1 MCHDV
6 PPCPLWVRSA
16 CATAVLLLAVGP
28 AVAQDSLR
36 HEGGQ
41 EEGDHYEHRFDN
53 PERYADDWN
62 DPARDDWQ
70 KPGAVLDTMGVE
82 TGMTVADL
90 GTGTGDSVPHHARAV
105 GAEGRVLAVDIEPA
119 MLRSVHDLAA
129 QRDRGPVDTV
139 HAAPSD
145 PHLPPSSVDRILTV
159 NTWHHIGGLHR
170 APRRAAAAR
179 RLAGGRAKRVYR
191 RRPHGP

>member
-1 MCHDV
+1 
-6 PPCPLWVRSA
+6 
-16 CATAVLLLAVGP
+16 VLLLAVGP

-41 EEGDHYEHRFDN
+41 GEGDHYDLRFDT
-53 PERYADDWN
+53 PDRYADD
-62 DPARDDWQ
+62 
-70 KPGAVLDTMGVE
+70 
-82 TGMTVADL
+82 
-90 GTGTGDSVPHHARAV
+90 
-105 GAEGRVLAVDIEPA
+105 IEPS
-119 MLRSVHDLAA
+119 MLRYVHDPAA

-170 APRRAAAAR
+170 APRRATAVR
-179 RLAGGRAKRVYR
+179 RLAGGRAQRLHR
-191 RRPHGP
+191 RGPHRPGE